1 MCKNPSSGQK
11 EVQYYRNEGYKT
23 TLYSSNPTLG
33 ITFSNLTI
41 IENNFICSFVIQNSI
56 FIEKYYDFNANLPFL
71 IAAYGSF
78 PISNGKE
85 MILYSFLN

>member
-11 EVQYYRNEGYKT
+11 EVQFYKNSGHTT
-23 TLYSSNPTLG
+23 TLYSFNDPTLG

-41 IENNFICSFVIQNSI
+41 SGNNFICSFVIQNSI
-56 FIEKYYDFNANLPFL
+56 FIEKYYNLNASSPFL

-78 PISNGKE
+78 PFSNGKE
-85 MILYSFLN
+85 MILFSF